1 MTVMELTFIFILIIL
16 FTRIVEYLIFIRRV
30 NNICHTYD
38 WKYIDEH
45 GYPVVDVLKDE
56 DYYLKCKWS
65 AYNFL
70 FMDGPSP
77 LSMIFSFKKLNIESQ
92 YNKKSVNKL
101 REYEII

>member
-1 MTVMELTFIFILIIL
+1 MTVMGVTLIFMVTVLI
-16 FTRIVEYLIFIRRV
+16 TRIVEYLIFIKRV
-30 NNICHTYD
+30 NNICNTYD

-77 LSMIFSFKKLNIESQ
+77 LSMIFNFKKLNIETQ
-92 YNKKSVNKL
+92 YNEKSVKKL
-101 REYEII
+101 RDYEII